1 MKRKLLLFAV
11 VSFAMT
17 ATLYLVFLVFDL
29 ITGTTRDNEAGAV
42 KFAILVGVLTSAFM
56 VFLTKF
62 FEKSGE

>member
-62 FEKSGE
+62 FEKPGE

>member
-11 VSFAMT
+11 VSVAMT

-62 FEKSGE
+62 FEKPGE